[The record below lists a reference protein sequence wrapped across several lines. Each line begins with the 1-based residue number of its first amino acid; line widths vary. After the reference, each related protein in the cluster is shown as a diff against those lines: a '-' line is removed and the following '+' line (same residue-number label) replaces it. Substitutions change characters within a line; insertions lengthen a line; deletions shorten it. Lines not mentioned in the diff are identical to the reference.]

1 MKTDLW
7 KHHIALFFVSV
18 TCLLLVSMFL
28 FLLHALLISTHLMYS
43 LKHKLLKPTSL
54 WFISSSYCR
63 QIGVPLVPAK
73 KVTLQVVL
81 FRKLLYSKT
90 KRCNH
95 DRLLNRCLMS
105 SQFSNDFCT
114 CVFSGKVS
122 VFLQLFEDIQLGH
135 FRLRWAGADRLCLHE
150 VEGNVCQI
158 CFMTQFMQLH
168 LIKLM
173 VFMLTSDC
181 IQHFAILTTA
191 AHDVTQVEHFL
202 EKYYQDDTHLGKNHG
217 VFFFF
222 KLDYSTFIQ
231 DLCVLWDFRSAC
243 GILQF

>member
-7 KHHIALFFVSV
+7 KCHSALFFVSV

-54 WFISSSYCR
+54 WFISFSCCR

-105 SQFSNDFCT
+105 SKFSNDFCM

-122 VFLQLFEDIQLGH
+122 VFLQLFEDIQLRH

-150 VEGNVCQI
+150 VEGNVCCLLNLFHDTIHAVTLNQVNGI
-158 CFMTQFMQLH
+158 YVDLRLHTTLPLPSLPQLH
-168 LIKLM
+168 MMSHKFSISWKSIIRM
-173 VFMLTSDC
+173 TPIWARIRD
-181 IQHFAILTTA
+181 
-191 AHDVTQVEHFL
+191 
-202 EKYYQDDTHLGKNHG
+202 
-217 VFFFF
+217 FFFF
-222 KLDYSTFIQ
+222 
-231 DLCVLWDFRSAC
+231 
-243 GILQF
+243 